1 MDTEA
6 LRVIIL
12 IALEKFCGSRCFHKR
27 IPLPIEVLTSLIVY
41 FYMLIDY
48 SLYYKMG
55 DIKMREVKNEV
66 MKTIAT
72 LVTTAFGLIA
82 ALAWNE
88 AIKAI
93 IGMFF
98 KAGTGVIGLLI
109 YAVLITIIAVIA
121 TILIARAIPTEPP
134 VQDVRIVEDTTRK

>member
-1 MDTEA
+1 
-6 LRVIIL
+6 
-12 IALEKFCGSRCFHKR
+12 
-27 IPLPIEVLTSLIVY
+27 
-41 FYMLIDY
+41 
-48 SLYYKMG
+48 
-55 DIKMREVKNEV
+55 MREVKNEV

>member
-1 MDTEA
+1 
-6 LRVIIL
+6 
-12 IALEKFCGSRCFHKR
+12 
-27 IPLPIEVLTSLIVY
+27 
-41 FYMLIDY
+41 
-48 SLYYKMG
+48 
-55 DIKMREVKNEV
+55 MREVKDEV

-134 VQDVRIVEDTTRK
+134 VQDVRIVEDTTRKFYLVYLLQTALFTLKKTHNPRILLFLLRTNKKYFVSLCPFSMCC